1 MKGVVVT
8 VRVDWPEPPG
18 DSERLVGF
26 RVVVT
31 VGSLGLTEPDSWTVP
46 EKPVLPRV
54 MVDDPELPAETKK
67 DVGDALIE
75 KSGAA

>member
-1 MKGVVVT
+1 VVVT

-18 DSERLVGF
+18 DSETLVGLK
-26 RVVVT
+26 VAVT
-31 VGSLGLTEPDSWTVP
+31 VGSLGFTELDSWMVP

-67 DVGDALIE
+67 DVGEALIE